1 MKGLAWL
8 VVGVGLAAL
17 LAGGAVAAWLRLPP
31 VEGPMPFLPLAA
43 DKSLGVNADL
53 SRYDAAGR
61 EQALIAMEAAGFR
74 WLRHRFPWDVIEP
87 QPGVYDWTDW
97 DLLVEDVARHNL
109 KLIAVLDGSPAWARA
124 GEDADNPLAPP
135 VETRDFGEFVA
146 AFAARYG
153 GWIDYYQL
161 WDEPNIAPHWG
172 AREIDPAAYARLL
185 REGAIRLR
193 AADPGAVVLLA
204 ALAPNVEAGGANLS
218 DLLFLDALYRQGAEE
233 WFDLVAAQPYSFE
246 DPPDAPADAG
256 RLTWRRVALLR
267 QVMEAHG
274 DVETAVWAVSF
285 GLTGATVE
293 AIAAAVAQARAEW
306 PWTGPMLWAAWSPAD
321 PHGQYALVD
330 AGDRPGPAYQALRAQ
345 AMAPIV
351 AWPGVY
357 PADHPS
363 GRYEGDWRV
372 TPWGADIGGSG
383 DRLAISF
390 HGTRLDLTVHRGDYR
405 AFLFV
410 AVDGQPAN
418 ALPRDEQGRA
428 YVVLYDPL
436 LETEA
441 VTLVR
446 GLPDG
451 DHLAEITAE
460 RGWGQWAIVG
470 WRVWREAPRPVP
482 WLPITLSLACAI
494 VLALTVWGG
503 RLGIAPGS
511 RRQCLRLPGRPPART
526 EASTPVDAWSR
537 APEVRLE
544 SLSLMC
550 MRSGLPSLPLLLSSL
565 LTRYRALDD
574 RLALALTAGAA
585 VLLYVMVGTLPT
597 LAALGLL
604 ALLLFLRPEMGL
616 PLIAFALPFYQPGR
630 PLLGKLFSMV
640 EILTVLTAVGW
651 VLQEAGGRRQ
661 EAGGRRQEAGG
672 RRQEAGG
679 RRQEVTVLDWGV
691 VALVGVGAASLLWAE
706 HLREAAREFRTVVLE
721 GAIFYGLL
729 RVMVRGRRDVWRV
742 TDAWLLGAA
751 GIALVGLCQWL
762 LGENL
767 IAAEGVWRVKGF
779 YGSPNNLALYL
790 GRALPGGIA
799 LALWGQDRRRRWF
812 WGLAALLMAAA
823 LFLTYSRGAWLVGV
837 PAALL
842 FLAAMRGRR
851 ALVMAAGGLLVA
863 ALVVVLGMG
872 TGRLTSLL
880 DRSEGTTFFR
890 LQLWRSSLTMIRDH
904 PLLGVGLDNFL
915 YQYRTRYVLPTAWE
929 EFNLSHPHNLVL
941 DFWLRLGLPGL
952 AVLLW
957 LLAAFFRTGF
967 RAYRHLPA
975 GDQRLLV
982 LSLMA
987 GMVNFLAHGLVDN
1000 AFFLVDLAFVFV
1012 LMVALVCRADE
1023 ARGMME
1029 EGGERCA
1036 S

>member
-1 MKGLAWL
+1 MGTMREGRGQGLAWL
-8 VVGVGLAAL
+8 VLGVGLAAL
-17 LAGGAVAAWLRLPP
+17 LAGGAAAAWLRLPP

-61 EQALIAMEAAGFR
+61 EQALMAMEAAGFR
-74 WLRHRFPWDVIEP
+74 WLRQRFPWDVIEP
-87 QPGVYDWTDW
+87 QPGAYDWTAW

-233 WFDLVAAQPYSFE
+233 WFDLVAAQPYPFE
-246 DPPDAPADAG
+246 DPPDAPAEAG

-285 GLTGATVE
+285 GLTGATAE

-330 AGDRPGPAYQALRAQ
+330 AGGRPGPTYQALRTQ

-390 HGTRLDLTVHRGDYR
+390 HGTRLDLIVRRGEYR

-441 VTLVR
+441 VTLAR
-446 GLPDG
+446 DLPDG
-451 DHLAEITAE
+451 DHLAEIAAE
-460 RGWGQWAIVG
+460 RGWGQWAVVG
-470 WRVWREAPRPVP
+470 WRVWREAPRPLP

-494 VLALTVWGG
+494 VLALTVWRG
-503 RLGIAPGS
+503 
-511 RRQCLRLPGRPPART
+511 
-526 EASTPVDAWSR
+526 
-537 APEVRLE
+537 
-544 SLSLMC
+544 
-550 MRSGLPSLPLLLSSL
+550 RSGLSSLPPLLSSL

-585 VLLYVMVGTLPT
+585 VLLYAMVGTLPT

-651 VLQEAGGRRQ
+651 VLHGAGGRRQ
-661 EAGGRRQEAGG
+661 GGARFTA
-672 RRQEAGG
+672 
-679 RRQEVTVLDWGV
+679 LDWGV

-729 RVMVRGRRDVWRV
+729 RVMVRERHDVWRV

-751 GIALVGLCQWL
+751 AIALVGLCQWL

-790 GRALPGGIA
+790 GRALPCGIA

-863 ALVVVLGMG
+863 ALVVVWVVG

-929 EFNLSHPHNLVL
+929 EFNLSHPHNLVF

-957 LLAAFFRTGF
+957 LLVAFFRTGF
-967 RAYRHLPA
+967 QAYRHLPA

-987 GMVNFLAHGLVDN
+987 GMVNFVAHGLVDN

-1023 ARGMME
+1023 ARGRME
-1029 EGGERCA
+1029 EGGDRCA